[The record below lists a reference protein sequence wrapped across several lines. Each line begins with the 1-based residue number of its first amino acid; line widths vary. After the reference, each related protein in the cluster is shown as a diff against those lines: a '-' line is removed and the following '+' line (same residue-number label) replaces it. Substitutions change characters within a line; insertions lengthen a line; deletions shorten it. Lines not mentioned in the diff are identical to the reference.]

1 MGIEVVDVRA
11 LVDQGPTSD
20 RAVLWSTEN
29 QLQANLVRLAPG
41 VRIDAHAENALDVV
55 VTVLEGELELN
66 ADGQRSVV
74 TAPAVVV
81 LPAGT
86 RRDLT
91 AGPDGATYLTT
102 HRRRDGLMPTLR

>member
-1 MGIEVVDVRA
+1 MGVEIVDVRA
-11 LVDQGPTSD
+11 LVDQVPTAD

-41 VRIDAHAENALDVV
+41 VRIDAHAETVLDVL
-55 VTVLEGELELN
+55 VTVVDGLLELTV
-66 ADGQRSVV
+66 DGAQQSVA
-74 TAPAVVV
+74 APRVVV

-86 RRDLT
+86 RRELR